1 MATTLKIFKWTALSL
16 IALLAGLILLAV
28 FINWNWVGDYAARK
42 ISEQAGR
49 KFTIGDLNVDLWS
62 LQPHLQATKI
72 RVENAPWGEPPQM
85 VKLGALET
93 SIDLMQLIKGR
104 VVIPE
109 LIIDQPIVHLEKSKG
124 KANWQLSGNKAAQ
137 KPLKQK
143 AEPAAPL
150 HRGELPALG
159 KLVIRNGQITYHDP
173 AAKQAMTLA
182 IANISGSTFGPGGK
196 VTLDGHG
203 RLQRQPWRLDFNA
216 GAFKKLV
223 ETRAPYPIHLS
234 FDMADTR
241 ARVNGKLMEPVKLAA
256 AKVNFSLQGP
266 GLKML
271 SSFLGPSAP
280 QLPAYDVEGHVTR
293 AGQIWRVQ
301 DFRAEVGKS
310 DLAGELAFDTGR
322 KRPMLKMDLLT
333 HRLDYT
339 DFAGLAPPS
348 KQKKKK
354 PKPLNLKFLR
364 TMEAIVNIHG
374 DKILAPKIAL
384 RDVRA
389 AVRLNDGR
397 LHVAPL
403 SVSIGGGRVRAQAL
417 LDANPEPFKAS
428 LQTDVQRLNLSKL
441 SDAAP
446 KSGGTKGILDG
457 HVEISVTGAS
467 AQAIAKNGGPA
478 ATLERLAVEDS
489 HFTYVLP
496 ESKTNLSITADSI
509 MAGEKR
515 QIKVDGK
522 GRYRGEPF
530 KLDFTGDPPLELANT
545 KTNKPYAIKFKASG
559 ANTNIAV
566 AGTLQKPLTRRDID
580 LRLSVKGA
588 GTDRLAAALGKPL
601 SNIPPFSFQGRLRC
615 QGADW
620 TMNDFESRVGK
631 SDLTGDIAIDTDSK
645 RPFIKADLISHRLDY
660 ADFKTVMGAKSGK
673 ENATNAEQQ
682 PKKAATRAA
691 GKPAE
696 PPIDLAPLQKF
707 NARISFQGKQMIAP
721 NLPLEDVVL
730 AIALQDGR
738 LAIEPFNL
746 GVTDG
751 TVRGALTVDSSTPI
765 RGRLTA
771 HVDHI
776 DIQKL
781 VKPYDL
787 KATFGILNGRTNM
800 SIVGATKGQIAAA
813 AEQTALTFIH
823 SLVIKDTQFAYRD
836 ADSQIDVKTSI
847 ATTQTSN
854 GAEPITIKSRGHY
867 QGEAFNLN
875 VGAGSLLRLLEAQ
888 RPYPIEAH
896 AAVAK
901 TKARI
906 KGDVT
911 QL

>member
-42 ISEQAGR
+42 ISEQTGR
-49 KFTIGDLNVDLWS
+49 KFTIGDLNVDVWS
-62 LQPHLQATKI
+62 LQPHLQATKV

-93 SIDLMQLIKGR
+93 SIDLVQLIKGR

-124 KANWQLSGNKAAQ
+124 KANWQLSSNKAAQ

-150 HRGELPALG
+150 HRGELPAIG
-159 KLVIRNGQITYHDP
+159 KLVIRDGQITYHDS

-241 ARVNGKLMEPVKLAA
+241 ARVDGKLMEPVKLAA
-256 AKVNFSLQGP
+256 GKVNFSLQGP

-280 QLPAYDVEGHVTR
+280 QLPAYDVEGQVTR
-293 AGQIWRVQ
+293 AGQIWRVRG
-301 DFRAEVGKS
+301 FRAEVGKS
-310 DLAGELAFDTGR
+310 DLTGAIAFDTGG
-322 KRPMLKMDLLT
+322 KRPRLKMDLLT

-339 DFAGLAPPS
+339 DFARLAPPS

-441 SDAAP
+441 SDAVP
-446 KSGGTKGILDG
+446 KNGGTKGILDG

-467 AQAIAKNGGPA
+467 AQAVAKNGGPA
-478 ATLERLAVEDS
+478 ATLERLAV
-489 HFTYVLP
+489 
-496 ESKTNLSITADSI
+496 
-509 MAGEKR
+509 
-515 QIKVDGK
+515 
-522 GRYRGEPF
+522 
-530 KLDFTGDPPLELANT
+530 
-545 KTNKPYAIKFKASG
+545 
-559 ANTNIAV
+559 
-566 AGTLQKPLTRRDID
+566 
-580 LRLSVKGA
+580 
-588 GTDRLAAALGKPL
+588 
-601 SNIPPFSFQGRLRC
+601 
-615 QGADW
+615 
-620 TMNDFESRVGK
+620 
-631 SDLTGDIAIDTDSK
+631 
-645 RPFIKADLISHRLDY
+645 
-660 ADFKTVMGAKSGK
+660 
-673 ENATNAEQQ
+673 
-682 PKKAATRAA
+682 
-691 GKPAE
+691 
-696 PPIDLAPLQKF
+696 
-707 NARISFQGKQMIAP
+707 
-721 NLPLEDVVL
+721 
-730 AIALQDGR
+730 
-738 LAIEPFNL
+738 
-746 GVTDG
+746 
-751 TVRGALTVDSSTPI
+751 
-765 RGRLTA
+765 
-771 HVDHI
+771 
-776 DIQKL
+776 
-781 VKPYDL
+781 
-787 KATFGILNGRTNM
+787 
-800 SIVGATKGQIAAA
+800 
-813 AEQTALTFIH
+813 
-823 SLVIKDTQFAYRD
+823 
-836 ADSQIDVKTSI
+836 
-847 ATTQTSN
+847 
-854 GAEPITIKSRGHY
+854 
-867 QGEAFNLN
+867 
-875 VGAGSLLRLLEAQ
+875 
-888 RPYPIEAH
+888 
-896 AAVAK
+896 
-901 TKARI
+901 
-906 KGDVT
+906 
-911 QL
+911 